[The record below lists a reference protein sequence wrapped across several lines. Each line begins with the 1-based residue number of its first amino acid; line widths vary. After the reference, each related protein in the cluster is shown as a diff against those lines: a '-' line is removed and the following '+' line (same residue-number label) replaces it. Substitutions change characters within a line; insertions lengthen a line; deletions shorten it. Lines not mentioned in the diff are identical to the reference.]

1 MRQNHLNYSHQDSD
15 LWKWDCV
22 YVMWIMLSHDNT
34 DFKAYKSLVQEHDI
48 TKIVDW
54 EALDPLYLS

>member
-1 MRQNHLNYSHQDSD
+1 
-15 LWKWDCV
+15 
-22 YVMWIMLSHDNT
+22 MWIMLSHDNT
-34 DFKAYKSLVQEHDI
+34 DFKAYKSSVPESDI